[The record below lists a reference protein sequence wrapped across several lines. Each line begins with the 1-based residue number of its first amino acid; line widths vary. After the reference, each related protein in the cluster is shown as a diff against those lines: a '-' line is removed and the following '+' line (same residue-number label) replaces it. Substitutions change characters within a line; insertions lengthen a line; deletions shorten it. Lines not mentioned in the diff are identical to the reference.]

1 MGLFSKW
8 REKREKWHIIDNMH
22 DLPIGKYLE
31 IQEIGKRQD
40 EAIDKSTAVLSV
52 LTGWSVA
59 DIENLSLPEYSAL
72 ASGCGWLYEE
82 MPIAA
87 VRGEYR
93 IGDYRLRAVDAES
106 LTYAQ
111 FVEFQQFCKDVE
123 SNILNLLSVVLVP
136 LGKRYGEGYNVRDV
150 RKWIARCLPTDEAFT
165 LVAFFLS
172 NAEASLPR
180 LASSLESIVRQAPAR
195 TTEQM
200 RKKAEALAML
210 KAISASGDGSPT
222 NK

>member
-1 MGLFSKW
+1 MGIFSKW
-8 REKREKWHIIDNMH
+8 RKKREKWHIIDNMH

-123 SNILNLLSVVLVP
+123 SNLLNLLSVVLVP

-150 RKWIARCLPTDEAFT
+150 RKWIARYLPTDEAFA
-165 LVAFFLS
+165 LLAFFLS
-172 NAEASLPR
+172 TAEQSLPT
-180 LASSLESIVRQAPAR
+180 LANSLESIVRKAPAR
-195 TTEQM
+195 TTEQI
-200 RKKAEALAML
+200 RTKAEALAML
-210 KAISASGDGSPT
+210 KAISTSGDGSQIS
-222 NK
+222 K